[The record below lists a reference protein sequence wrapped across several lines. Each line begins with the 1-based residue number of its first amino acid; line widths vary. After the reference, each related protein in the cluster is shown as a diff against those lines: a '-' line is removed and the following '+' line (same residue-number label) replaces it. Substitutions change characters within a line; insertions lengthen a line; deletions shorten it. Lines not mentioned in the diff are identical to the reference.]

1 MSEPKVH
8 PDDYMQFLI
17 ATPRAYTATEAAK
30 VHPELPDP
38 PAHDAFTRLLHR
50 LEPDPAELWRESR
63 HHVRLDD
70 GVLVIDDSTPDKP
83 YAKSIELVTRHWS
96 GKHHAVVKGINLVT
110 LLWTDGDRNVPCDY
124 RLYDKAD
131 GLTKNGHF
139 AAMVADAHARGFR
152 PRCVA
157 FDGWYSS
164 LENLK
169 SIGSLGWTWLTRLKS
184 NRLVNLDGQG
194 TKAVGVTAIA
204 AAGTEVWLPGFG
216 LVKVFGIV
224 APNGDTAYWATNDL
238 GMTGLERLRVADCSW
253 AIEHYHRGVKQ
264 CTGIERCQCRSGTA
278 RRNHIGL
285 ALRAFLRLEVHC
297 FARGVSWMEAKGSI
311 IRDAV
316 RAYLSQPH
324 IRLPR
329 VLTA

>member
-8 PDDYMQFLI
+8 PDDCMQFLI
-17 ATPRAYTATEAAK
+17 ATPRTYTATEAAK
-30 VHPELPDP
+30 VHPDLPDP

-50 LEPDPAELWRESR
+50 LEPDAEALWRESR

-70 GVLVIDDSTPDKP
+70 GVLVIDDSTLDKP

-96 GKHHAVVKGINLVT
+96 GKHHAVVRGINLVT

-124 RLYDKAD
+124 RLYDEAD
-131 GLTKNGHF
+131 GVTKNGHF
-139 AAMVADAHARGFR
+139 AAMVTAAHARGFR

-157 FDGWYSS
+157 FDGWYGS
-164 LENLK
+164 LNNLK
-169 SIGSLGWTWLTRLKS
+169 LIGALGWAWLTRLES
-184 NRLVNLDGQG
+184 NRLVNLDRQG
-194 TKAVGVTAIA
+194 TGAVSATAIA
-204 AAGTEVWLPGFG
+204 PAGTEVWLPGLG

-238 GMTGLERLRVADCSW
+238 GMTGLERVRVADCGWS
-253 AIEHYHRGVKQ
+253 IEHYHRGVKQ
-264 CTGIERCQCRSGTA
+264 CTGIERCQCRSA
-278 RRNHIGL
+278 RAQRNHIGL

-297 FARGVSWMEAKGSI
+297 FARGVSWVEAKGSI

-316 RAYLSQPH
+316 RAYLEQPH

>member
-1 MSEPKVH
+1 MNAPKVG
-8 PDDYMQFLI
+8 PDEYIQFTL
-17 ATPRAYTATEAAK
+17 ATPRSHSATEAAK
-30 VHPELPDP
+30 VQPARPDP

-50 LEPDPAELWRESR
+50 LEPDPDHLWAEAAPRVDRAAGL
-63 HHVRLDD
+63 L
-70 GVLVIDDSTPDKP
+70 VLDDSTLDKP
-83 YAKSIELVTRHWS
+83 YAKAIELVTRHWS
-96 GKHHAVVKGINLVT
+96 GKHKAVVRGINLVT
-110 LLWTDGDRNVPCDY
+110 LLWTDGDRHVPCDY
-124 RLYDKAD
+124 RVYDKAD

-164 LENLK
+164 LDNLK

-184 NRLVNLDGQG
+184 NRLVNLDRQG
-194 TKAVGVTAIA
+194 AKAVSATAIA

-264 CTGIERCQCRSGTA
+264 CTGIERCQCRKA
-278 RRNHIGL
+278 RAQRNHIGL

-297 FARGVSWMEAKGSI
+297 FARGVSWVEAKGSI

-316 RAYLSQPH
+316 RAYLEQPH